1 MCYKKFSSSYSI
13 AAPSI
18 SMCTQLYIDSYPK
31 SLAHI
36 RKDNSLM
43 NTIFFWITTNNIYPQ
58 TGIVQHFTSCILWF
72 KIHSKLKFKNI
83 WNNTALV
90 YTFKFS
96 HFKKNERYQMYIGTR
111 GPMGTSKHQRLL
123 PRVLATLHNLMARPY
138 CWRQYFLMSL
148 NTEKSIW
155 CLSRSFSPTDQHL
168 W

>member
-96 HFKKNERYQMYIGTR
+96 HFKKMRDIKCILAQGAPWEPPNIKGFCQGYWLPSTTWWQ
-111 GPMGTSKHQRLL
+111 GPIAGDNTFLCHWTQRSQSG
-123 PRVLATLHNLMARPY
+123 A
-138 CWRQYFLMSL
+138 
-148 NTEKSIW
+148 
-155 CLSRSFSPTDQHL
+155 
-168 W
+168 